1 MVLMLMAEI
10 CLRALNQ
17 IKLETEPT
25 NNTCVPQSQL
35 KAEGHKGSRK
45 VVKLSLGLLDRL
57 SVKSVLCKP
66 SARN

>member
-57 SVKSVLCKP
+57 
-66 SARN
+66 